1 MQSWQLSMPLM
12 GNNKP
17 QWKMRKNVVE
27 DKKNIVH
34 ECGYSPNQ
42 QRGATSKQDW
52 RGIGLTP
59 IALSPILV

>member
-1 MQSWQLSMPLM
+1 ME
-12 GNNKP
+12 NNKL

-27 DKKNIVH
+27 DKKKIVY

-42 QRGATSKQDW
+42 QRGATLKQGW

-59 IALSPILV
+59 IALSPFLV